1 VLSFVITIRR
11 SAAFAAKSQVDG
23 ESFATDEGESIDK
36 HRGLLIS
43 FQTI

>member
-1 VLSFVITIRR
+1 VLSVVSTIRR

-36 HRGLLIS
+36 PRRLLIS
-43 FQTI
+43 FQAI